1 MTPYGFV
8 DVRGDSERGLTRI
21 LELANRLSRSRPVM
35 LRLEPGARNRI
46 EGMLDRLTEDGWR
59 DRIELLECEDPA
71 SAIQAAGFCV
81 FSDNRLALHLRADQV
96 AVYSPCWT

>member
-8 DVRGDSERGLTRI
+8 DVRGDSEQGLTRI

-46 EGMLDRLTEDGWR
+46 EGMLE
-59 DRIELLECEDPA
+59 
-71 SAIQAAGFCV
+71 S
-81 FSDNRLALHLRADQV
+81 
-96 AVYSPCWT
+96 